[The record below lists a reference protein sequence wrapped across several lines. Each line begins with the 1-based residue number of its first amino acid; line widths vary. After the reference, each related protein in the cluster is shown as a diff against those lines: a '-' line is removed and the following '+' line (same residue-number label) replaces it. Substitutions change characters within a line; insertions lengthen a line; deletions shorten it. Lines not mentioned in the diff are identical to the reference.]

1 MMARPRQAIVS
12 LDDTSY
18 YHCCSRV
25 VRKACLCGIDNM
37 TGENYEH
44 RREWVDARILELAS
58 IFAIDICAYAVMS
71 NHLHVVLKVDADK
84 ANSWSDK
91 AVLIQW
97 HKGFKGTLL
106 TRKFVNNE
114 DLNDFEIGTVNDCI
128 AEYRHRL
135 IDISWFMRS
144 LSEPIARQANKEDSC
159 TGRFY
164 SLPSMAL
171 TLRAS

>member
-1 MMARPRQAIVS
+1 MMARPRKTIVN
-12 LDDTSY
+12 LDDTPY
-18 YHCCSRV
+18 YHCCARV
-25 VRKACLCGIDNM
+25 VRKACLCGMDNT

-44 RREWVDARILELAS
+44 RRQWVDAGILELAV
-58 IFAIDICAYAVMS
+58 IFAIEICAYAVMS
-71 NHLHVVLKVDADK
+71 NHLHIVLKVNADK

-106 TRKFVNNE
+106 AQKFVKGE
-114 DLNDFEIGTVNDCI
+114 DLNGFELETVHECI
-128 AEYRHRL
+128 TKYRRRF

-144 LSEPIARQANKEDSC
+144 LSEPIARQANKEGSF

>member
-1 MMARPRQAIVS
+1 MMARPRQTIVS

-18 YHCCSRV
+18 YHCCSPV
-25 VRKACLCGIDNM
+25 VRKACLCGIDNT

-91 AVLIQW
+91 ALLIQW

-135 IDISWFMRS
+135 IDIS
-144 LSEPIARQANKEDSC
+144 
-159 TGRFY
+159 
-164 SLPSMAL
+164 
-171 TLRAS
+171 